1 MFSTIWMWTH
11 EWSDIPSRS
20 AFTCATC
27 HHAFS
32 WSSALAA
39 SSSVSSLRLP
49 RVGQRM
55 RSRGH
60 GLRGCGGQ
68 RGRRA
73 RPDRLS
79 AAQPTLGSGVKR

>member
-1 MFSTIWMWTH
+1 MFTTIWMCTH

-27 HHAFS
+27 HQALS

-55 RSRGH
+55 R
-60 GLRGCGGQ
+60 
-68 RGRRA
+68 A
-73 RPDRLS
+73 AATAS
-79 AAQPTLGSGVKR
+79 AGVAGSGGAARDSIGSAPLSRRSVPA